1 MSGQIVHNPF
11 MFNKITFAEYPPGY
25 RRAINLE
32 LNGTF
37 SNGQDQQEGEIL
49 MNIDA
54 LRKYNSNL
62 EKVILMYLM
71 LVKPKINRVKNYLI
85 GHRLFRQC
93 RRIMAA
99 NTIIESILN
108 IQG

>member
-1 MSGQIVHNPF
+1 M
-11 MFNKITFAEYPPGY
+11 TFAEYPPGY

-37 SNGQDQQEGEIL
+37 SNGQDQQQGEIL

-62 EKVILMYLM
+62 EKV
-71 LVKPKINRVKNYLI
+71 N
-85 GHRLFRQC
+85 
-93 RRIMAA
+93 
-99 NTIIESILN
+99 
-108 IQG
+108 